1 MKARQQGFTLLEIM
15 IVLSLL
21 GVLLTLVGGALLG
34 ANRAVLKA
42 QRYTVSLDEMR
53 AAQQFLRTAIS
64 EALPLDVTEDDSQTD
79 GFFAGGPQ
87 RMQFVATLPGVLGGG
102 IQRFTLQWVGPES
115 QRDLQVAFARFE
127 SAAQVSVPASRSE
140 PQVLLKDVEDLQF
153 SYRGV
158 SPKGQATGWISTWPW
173 TKRLPYAVRID
184 ARVNGPVPWVTQV
197 ARRRRRQ
204 LQGLHQHCFRGQHQ
218 HLTRFARALFD
229 RRGQRPGVDTLGD
242 IGERQPRRQAATQ
255 LLEPQAP
262 AQLQQAAA
270 PALGD
275 GLCQRLKPRG

>member
-1 MKARQQGFTLLEIM
+1 MKSRQQGFTLLEIM

-21 GVLLTLVGGALLG
+21 GVLLVLVGGALLG

-79 GFFAGGPQ
+79 GFFSGGPQ

-102 IQRFTLQWVGPES
+102 IQRFTLQLAGTEA
-115 QRDLQVAFARFE
+115 QRDLQVAFAQFE

-140 PQVLLKDVEDLQF
+140 PQVLLKGVEDLQF
-153 SYRGV
+153 SYRGL
-158 SPKGQATGWISTWPW
+158 SPKGQATGWISEWPW
-173 TKRLPYAVRID
+173 TKRLPYAVRIA

-197 ARRRRRQ
+197 V
-204 LQGLHQHCFRGQHQ
+204 
-218 HLTRFARALFD
+218 AL
-229 RRGQRPGVDTLGD
+229 RLNLSSG
-242 IGERQPRRQAATQ
+242 
-255 LLEPQAP
+255 AP
-262 AQLQQAAA
+262 E
-270 PALGD
+270 
-275 GLCQRLKPRG
+275 

>member
-1 MKARQQGFTLLEIM
+1 MTRRQQGFTLLEIM

-64 EALPLDVTEDDSQTD
+64 EALPLDVTEDDSQAE
-79 GFFAGGPQ
+79 GFFSGTAQ

-102 IQRFTLQWVGPES
+102 IQRFTLQLSGPEAA
-115 QRDLQVAFARFE
+115 RELQVAFARFE
-127 SAAQVSVPASRSE
+127 SAAQVSVPASRGE
-140 PQVLLKDVEDLQF
+140 PQVLLKGVEDLQF

-158 SPKGQATGWISTWPW
+158 SPKGQATGWISEWPW
-173 TKRLPYAVRID
+173 SKRLPYAVRID

-197 ARRRRRQ
+197 V
-204 LQGLHQHCFRGQHQ
+204 
-218 HLTRFARALFD
+218 AL
-229 RRGQRPGVDTLGD
+229 RLNLSGG
-242 IGERQPRRQAATQ
+242 
-255 LLEPQAP
+255 AP
-262 AQLQQAAA
+262 E
-270 PALGD
+270 
-275 GLCQRLKPRG
+275 